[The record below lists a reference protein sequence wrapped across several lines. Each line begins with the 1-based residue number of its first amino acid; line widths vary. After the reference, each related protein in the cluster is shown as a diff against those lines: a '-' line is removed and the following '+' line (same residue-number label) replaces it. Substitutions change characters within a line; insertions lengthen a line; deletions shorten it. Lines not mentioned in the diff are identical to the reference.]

1 MKSKGLTF
9 TSAYGV
15 GFTRIM
21 WLMVFGDTSGG
32 VNEVTVHA
40 IFLSDDEYLDPN
52 NSAIYC
58 LISENIFILKFLDK
72 VMRILDLLTFE
83 KMKG

>member
-1 MKSKGLTF
+1 MKSKGLTL

-52 NSAIYC
+52 NICYLLPCLRECFYIY
-58 LISENIFILKFLDK
+58 ISS
-72 VMRILDLLTFE
+72 
-83 KMKG
+83 

>member
-1 MKSKGLTF
+1 MKSKGLTL

-32 VNEVTVHA
+32 VGEVNGPRHFSV
-40 IFLSDDEYLDPN
+40 Y
-52 NSAIYC
+52 
-58 LISENIFILKFLDK
+58 
-72 VMRILDLLTFE
+72 TFRTLGPIE
-83 KMKG
+83 

>member
-32 VNEVTVHA
+32 VDEVTVHA

-52 NSAIYC
+52 NSCY
-58 LISENIFILKFLDK
+58 
-72 VMRILDLLTFE
+72 LLPNFREYFYT
-83 KMKG
+83 

>member
-1 MKSKGLTF
+1 MKSKGLTL

-32 VNEVTVHA
+32 VSEVTVHA
-40 IFLSDDEYLDPN
+40 IFLSDDEYLAPSN
-52 NSAIYC
+52 ICYLLPCLRECFYIY
-58 LISENIFILKFLDK
+58 ISS
-72 VMRILDLLTFE
+72 
-83 KMKG
+83 

>member
-1 MKSKGLTF
+1 MKSKGLTL

-32 VNEVTVHA
+32 VNEVMVHA
-40 IFLSDDEYLDPN
+40 IFLSDDEYLNPN
-52 NSAIYC
+52 N
-58 LISENIFILKFLDK
+58 
-72 VMRILDLLTFE
+72 
-83 KMKG
+83 

>member
-1 MKSKGLTF
+1 MKSKGLTL

-32 VNEVTVHA
+32 VGEVNGPRHFSV
-40 IFLSDDEYLDPN
+40 Y
-52 NSAIYC
+52 
-58 LISENIFILKFLDK
+58 
-72 VMRILDLLTFE
+72 TFRSLGPAS
-83 KMKG
+83 KCTIP

>member
-1 MKSKGLTF
+1 MKSKGLTL

-40 IFLSDDEYLDPN
+40 IYSTTFPDLSKNTVMYLESPNRLLFLAYSHLSP
-52 NSAIYC
+52 
-58 LISENIFILKFLDK
+58 
-72 VMRILDLLTFE
+72 
-83 KMKG
+83 

>member
-1 MKSKGLTF
+1 MKSKGLTL

-32 VNEVTVHA
+32 VSEVTVHA
-40 IFLSDDEYLDPN
+40 IFLSDDDTWTLITV
-52 NSAIYC
+52 AIYC
-58 LISENIFILKFLDK
+58 P
-72 VMRILDLLTFE
+72 V
-83 KMKG
+83 

>member
-1 MKSKGLTF
+1 
-9 TSAYGV
+9 
-15 GFTRIM
+15 M

-40 IFLSDDEYLDPN
+40 IFLSDDECLDPN
-52 NSAIYC
+52 NSCY
-58 LISENIFILKFLDK
+58 LLPSLREYLFIHKFLDK
-72 VMRILDLLTFE
+72 VMRILELLTFE